1 MLRILM
7 AALAACLLA
16 SPALAQ
22 TPFTDGM
29 TQSSK
34 TPANASHAAGTSVGG
49 LFTLPMSG
57 FRGEL
62 RNFYLRSTG
71 GSTGSYVV
79 RIWARQPT
87 ASTCTDNVAF
97 AGSTTDDALLLTAPF
112 TVTPAAPAST
122 TGDASTYAVQAGLAL
137 DFLNKDVPQ
146 AGSLYVCLVT
156 VATDTADQ
164 NNVVVVSVSGLIF

>member
-1 MLRILM
+1 M

-16 SPALAQ
+16 APAWAQ

-29 TQSSK
+29 TVVSK
-34 TPANASHAAGTSVGG
+34 TPANASHAGGTSVGG
-49 LFTLPMSG
+49 LYTLPITG

-62 RNFYLRSTG
+62 RNFYLRSIG

-87 ASTCTDNVAF
+87 ATTCTDNVAF
-97 AGSTTDDALLLTAPF
+97 AGSAADDALLLTAPF
-112 TVTPAAPAST
+112 TATPAAPGST
-122 TGDASTYAVQAGLAL
+122 TGDASTYAPLSGLAL
-137 DFLNKDVPQ
+137 DFLNKDSPQ
-146 AGSLYVCLVT
+146 TASLYVCLVT

-164 NNVVVVSVSGLIF
+164 NAAVYVAVSGLIF